1 MQMKTWLKPKLFL
14 FLKYDFEFDRTK
26 FNEQLKLYKQWLK
39 ANPIKAKIIPLRNN
53 KLAKLYTISH
63 KQNFST
69 DNSAKLAQWFNE
81 TKVERSLI
89 QYKKIKIPSTEKMVY
104 HFLALDWYWNK
115 QAIKSQ
121 TKHPN

>member
-1 MQMKTWLKPKLFL
+1 MKTWLKPKLFL

-26 FNEQLKLYKQWLK
+26 FNEQLK
-39 ANPIKAKIIPLRNN
+39 IIPLRNN
-53 KLAKLYTISH
+53 KLAKLYTISY

>member
-1 MQMKTWLKPKLFL
+1 MQINTWLKPKLFL
-14 FLKYDFEFDRTK
+14 FLKYDFEFDVTK

-39 ANPIKAKIIPLRNN
+39 ANPIKATIFSLRNN
-53 KLAKLYTISH
+53 KTAKLYKIST

-69 DNSAKLAQWFNE
+69 DNSVKLAKWFSE

-89 QYKKIKIPSTEKMVY
+89 QYKKRKIPSVEKIVY

-115 QAIKSQ
+115 QAIKHQ
-121 TKHPN
+121 TKQSN

>member
-1 MQMKTWLKPKLFL
+1 MKTWLKPKLFL

-39 ANPIKAKIIPLRNN
+39 VNPIKAKIIPLRNN
-53 KLAKLYTISH
+53 KSAKLYSISN

-69 DNSAKLAQWFNE
+69 DNSAKLAKWFGE

-89 QYKKIKIPSTEKMVY
+89 QYKKRKIPSTEKIVY